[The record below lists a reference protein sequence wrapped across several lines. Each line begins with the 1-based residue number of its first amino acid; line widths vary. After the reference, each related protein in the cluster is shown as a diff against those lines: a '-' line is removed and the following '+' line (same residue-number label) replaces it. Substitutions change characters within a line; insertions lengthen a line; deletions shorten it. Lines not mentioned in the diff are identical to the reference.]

1 MVWRPQVMRRNYF
14 NAGPKGSLEGICDMV
29 PEIDSLAKILIV
41 FGVVIALVGGLLLLL
56 GKIPFLG
63 RLPGDIVIRRDNWS
77 FYFPL
82 TTSIVISILLT
93 LLLALFGRR

>member
-1 MVWRPQVMRRNYF
+1 MIPGM
-14 NAGPKGSLEGICDMV
+14 
-29 PEIDSLAKILIV
+29 DSLGKMLIL
-41 FGVVIALVGGLLLLL
+41 FGVILALVGGLLLVA

-63 RLPGDIVIRRDNWS
+63 RLPGDIVIRRERWS

-93 LLLALFGRR
+93 LLFSLFSRR

>member
-1 MVWRPQVMRRNYF
+1 
-14 NAGPKGSLEGICDMV
+14 MV
-29 PEIDSLAKILIV
+29 PGMAWLGKMLIL
-41 FGVVIALVGGLLLLL
+41 FGVVLALLGGLLLLA

-63 RLPGDIVIRRDNWS
+63 RLPGDIVIRRERWS

-93 LLLALFGRR
+93 LFFSLFNRR

>member
-1 MVWRPQVMRRNYF
+1 MIPGM
-14 NAGPKGSLEGICDMV
+14 
-29 PEIDSLAKILIV
+29 DSLGKMLIL
-41 FGVVIALVGGLLLLL
+41 FGVILALLGGLLLLA

-63 RLPGDIVIRRDNWS
+63 GLPGDIVIRRERWS

-93 LLLALFGRR
+93 LLFSLFGRR

>member
-1 MVWRPQVMRRNYF
+1 
-14 NAGPKGSLEGICDMV
+14 MV
-29 PEIDSLAKILIV
+29 PGIDSLGKMLIL
-41 FGVVIALVGGLLLLL
+41 FGVVLALLGGLLLLA

-63 RLPGDIVIRRDNWS
+63 RLPGDIVIRREHWS

-93 LLLALFGRR
+93 LLLSLFSRR